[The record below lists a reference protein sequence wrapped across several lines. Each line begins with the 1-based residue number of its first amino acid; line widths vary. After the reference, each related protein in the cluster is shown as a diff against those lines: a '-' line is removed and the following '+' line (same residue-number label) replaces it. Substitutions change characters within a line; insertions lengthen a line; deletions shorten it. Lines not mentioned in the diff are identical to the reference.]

1 MTKKKLK
8 NFREMR
14 MDDDDDD
21 VVAAAVVISAF
32 LSTIIGRPSH
42 MKKEN

>member
-14 MDDDDDD
+14 MDDD
-21 VVAAAVVISAF
+21 VVAAAGAVVISAF